1 MCPSWAG
8 TQPLRSP
15 APPLA
20 VSRVPPRT
28 EEDGPLLSVKQIRF
42 TRGASRDA
50 GDGDGAQG
58 GGYESQCPTS

>member
-1 MCPSWAG
+1 MEAHPEGQKS
-8 TQPLRSP
+8 
-15 APPLA
+15 LA
-20 VSRVPPRT
+20 LYGFFRRPRT